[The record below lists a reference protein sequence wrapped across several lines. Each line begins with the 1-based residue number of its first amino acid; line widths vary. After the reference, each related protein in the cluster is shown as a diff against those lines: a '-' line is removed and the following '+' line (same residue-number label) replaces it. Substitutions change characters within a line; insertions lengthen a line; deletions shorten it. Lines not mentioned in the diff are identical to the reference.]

1 MKRRVLTA
9 AVLVLGAFV
18 VAVDAQTA
26 KDQVIRELTELGYR
40 EFTVQKTWLGRV
52 RIVARG
58 QEGEREVV
66 LNPST
71 GVVLRDYTDRSE
83 PLERELNEDRAAG
96 RRKARQDRRERL
108 REVVD
113 VLSADELDDGHAF
126 EMDEPFSDPGVAAGG
141 FGDFPDGPDWD
152 DDGYDSDGPDY
163 DGPDYDGPDY
173 DEPDHDGPGHDGPDH
188 DGPDH
193 DGPDHGGSGGGGHSP
208 DGLGPG
214 GGH

>member
-9 AVLVLGAFV
+9 AVLVLGASV

-58 QEGEREVV
+58 QKGEREVV

-83 PLERELNEDRAAG
+83 PSERELDEDRPVG
-96 RRKARQDRRERL
+96 RRKARQDRRDRRHETGG
-108 REVVD
+108 VF
-113 VLSADELDDGHAF
+113 SASDRDDDHAF
-126 EMDEPFSDPGVAAGG
+126 EIDETFSEPSDHD
-141 FGDFPDGPDWD
+141 GDFPDEPDWD
-152 DDGYDSDGPDY
+152 DDGPDYDGPDHDEPDY
-163 DGPDYDGPDY
+163 DGPDYDGPD
-173 DEPDHDGPGHDGPDH
+173 HDDSD
-188 DGPDH
+188 D
-193 DGPDHGGSGGGGHSP
+193 DGPDHGGGGHGGPGGGGHSP
-208 DGLGPG
+208 GGSGPD